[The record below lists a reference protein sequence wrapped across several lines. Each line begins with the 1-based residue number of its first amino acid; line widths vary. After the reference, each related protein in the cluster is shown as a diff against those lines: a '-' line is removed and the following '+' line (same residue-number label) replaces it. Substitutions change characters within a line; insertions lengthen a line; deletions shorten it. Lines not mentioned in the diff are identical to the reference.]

1 MKLPIFPA
9 WFPAS
14 ALAMAAVGTAHAAE
28 PADIPVPLQV
38 APAHKLALEAHAR
51 GVQIYECKASKNDA
65 TRLEWVF
72 RAPEAD
78 LFDTAGNRI
87 GKHYAG
93 PTWEANDGSSVV
105 GEVKAKADAPSPDAI
120 PWLLLSARSTAG
132 SGIFATIQAIQRA
145 HTTGGKAP
153 ATCESAQAGQET
165 RVPYTA
171 DYYFY
176 SAG

>member
-1 MKLPIFPA
+1 MKLPICPT
-9 WFPAS
+9 WLPVS

-51 GVQIYECKASKNDA
+51 GVQIYECKASKDDA

-72 RAPEAD
+72 KAPEAD

-93 PTWEANDGSSVV
+93 PTWEAPDGSKIV
-105 GEVKAKADAPSPDAI
+105 GRVLVNEPAPKEGAI
-120 PWLLLSARSTAG
+120 PWLLLPAESTG
-132 SGIFATIQAIQRA
+132 SGVLADVRFVQRVNTSGGLGPTGA
-145 HTTGGKAP
+145 CPTTGA
-153 ATCESAQAGQET
+153 ER
-165 RVPYTA
+165 RVDYTA
-171 DYYFY
+171 DYIFY
-176 SAG
+176 K